1 MLATLTLKQKILAT
15 VTLAVVVSCLL
26 VGYFSQRSAQQLI
39 ENRMFEQE
47 LPNLTQ
53 RISKEIEQDLHGI
66 AQAARQLATD
76 HFILDWVDRGMP
88 KEQEPIL
95 INQLKDVANQ
105 YGLVTAS
112 FADRQSAAYYNQDGF
127 LRNLTPTQDAWFY
140 DYTKSQ
146 KEMTLSI
153 FRESNGEVKL
163 FVNFQQ
169 LNGRGLAG
177 FAKSLDTMGTMVSNF
192 RLEESGIVFMVDGSG
207 KVKLHPEANRI
218 ERDTLGGIAS
228 GDTGS
233 LLAKRPF
240 AVINAE
246 VNGEPMVLASSYIPL
261 LDWYLVAQVPE
272 AEIYAELDQTRNEIL
287 MISLVIALAM
297 GLMGMLLAGS
307 VSRPLN
313 ELARLFKELGSG
325 DGDLT
330 QRLKVEGR
338 DELSQV
344 ATGFNNFVAKI
355 HGSIEQ
361 VAENSRQLAATANEV
376 ANKAQ
381 LTQHN
386 CTAQRDRTVQVAT
399 AIHEMGATV
408 SEIAGNAS
416 LAAEVARQAND
427 QADAGAVVVAQARH
441 GIVDLSGEIEQVA
454 GVIESLASQTDS
466 IGSILETIRSISE
479 QTNLLA
485 LNAAIE
491 AARAGE
497 QGRGFA
503 VVAAEVRNLAQ
514 RSAAA
519 AKEIKTLI
527 SDSVDKVETGNTLV
541 AQAGKTMNEIVTAIK
556 RVTDIMAE
564 IAAASAEQSTG
575 IEEVNGAVSQ
585 MDEMTQQNAA
595 LVEEAAAAA
604 ESLLEQAT
612 SMTEAVAIFKFEQAH
627 QRPALS
633 APLAASK
640 GAIAPAARTARVQR
654 TLPPRPNTNT
664 NNSDEWEQF

>member
-76 HFILDWVDRGMP
+76 RFILDWVDRGMP

-177 FAKSLDTMGTMVSNF
+177 FAKSLDTMVTMVANF

-261 LDWYLVAQVPE
+261 LDWYLVAQVPQ

-441 GIVDLSGEIEQVA
+441 GIVGLSGEIEQVA

-503 VVAAEVRNLAQ
+503 VVADEVRNLAN
-514 RSAAA
+514 RSAAS
-519 AKEIKTLI
+519 T
-527 SDSVDKVETGNTLV
+527 
-541 AQAGKTMNEIVTAIK
+541 
-556 RVTDIMAE
+556 AE
-564 IAAASAEQSTG
+564 IQGMINRLQEQSAR
-575 IEEVNGAVSQ
+575 AVSAMAQ
-585 MDEMTQQNAA
+585 GRNQSLEVVNQADEANAA
-595 LVEEAAAAA
+595 LGQITAHITQINDMNIQVATATEEQSSVVGEINRNVEDINQLTMETAD
-604 ESLLEQAT
+604 
-612 SMTEAVAIFKFEQAH
+612 IAH
-627 QRPALS
+627 QLTESSRSLQQLS
-633 APLAASK
+633 GQLDK
-640 GAIAPAARTARVQR
+640 LVGNFR
-654 TLPPRPNTNT
+654 L
-664 NNSDEWEQF
+664 

>member
-1 MLATLTLKQKILAT
+1 MRVVNLYLSGTYMLATLTLKQKILAT
-15 VTLAVVVSCLL
+15 VTLAVVISCLL
-26 VGYFSQRSAQQLI
+26 VGYFSQRAAQQLI
-39 ENRMFEQE
+39 EKRMFEQE

-53 RISKEIEQDLHGI
+53 RISKEIEQDLNGI
-66 AQAARQLATD
+66 ARAAQQLATD
-76 HFILDWVDRGMP
+76 RFILDWVDRGMP
-88 KEQEPIL
+88 KEQEPLL

-112 FADRQSAAYYNQDGF
+112 FADRQTAAYYNQDGF
-127 LRNLTPTQDAWFY
+127 LRNLTPAQDAWFY

-153 FRESNGEVKL
+153 FRESTGEMKL

-177 FAKSLDTMGTMVSNF
+177 FAKSLDSMVAMVSNF
-192 RLEESGIVFMVDGSG
+192 RLEDSGIVFMVDGSG
-207 KVKLHPEANRI
+207 KVKLHPDASRI
-218 ERDTLGGIAS
+218 ERDNLSQLAGSDS
-228 GDTGS
+228 GN

-240 AVINAE
+240 AVISAE

-261 LDWYLVAQVPE
+261 LDWYLVVQVPE
-272 AEIYAELDQTRNEIL
+272 AEIYAELDQNRNQIL

-297 GLMGMLLAGS
+297 GAMGMLLAGS

-361 VAENSRQLAATANEV
+361 VASNSRQLATTANEV
-376 ANKAQ
+376 ASKAQ

-408 SEIAGNAS
+408 GEIAGNAS
-416 LAAEVARQAND
+416 LAADVAKQAND
-427 QADAGAVVVAQARH
+427 QADAGAHVVAQARH
-441 GIVDLSGEIEQVA
+441 GIVGLSGEIEQVA

-503 VVAAEVRNLAQ
+503 VVADEVRNLAN
-514 RSAAA
+514 RSAASTA
-519 AKEIKTLI
+519 EIQEMINRLQDQ
-527 SDSVDKVETGNTLV
+527 SARAVSAMAQGRNQSLEVV
-541 AQAGKTMNEIVTAIK
+541 AQA
-556 RVTDIMAE
+556 
-564 IAAASAEQSTG
+564 
-575 IEEVNGAVSQ
+575 
-585 MDEMTQQNAA
+585 DEANAA
-595 LVEEAAAAA
+595 LGHITAHITQINDMNIQVATATEEQSSVVGEINRNVEDINQLTMETAD
-604 ESLLEQAT
+604 
-612 SMTEAVAIFKFEQAH
+612 IAH
-627 QRPALS
+627 QLTESSRSLQQLS
-633 APLAASK
+633 AQLDK
-640 GAIAPAARTARVQR
+640 LVGNFR
-654 TLPPRPNTNT
+654 L
-664 NNSDEWEQF
+664 

>member
-1 MLATLTLKQKILAT
+1 MFASLTLKQKILAT
-15 VTLAVVVSCLL
+15 VILAVALSCLL

-39 ENRMFEQE
+39 ETRMFEQE

-53 RISKEIEQDLHGI
+53 RIGKEIEKDLTSV
-66 AQAARQLATD
+66 ASAARQLAND
-76 HFILDWVDRGMP
+76 RFVLDWVARGMP
-88 KEQEPIL
+88 KEQESIL
-95 INQLKDVANQ
+95 IDQLKDMTSQ

-127 LRNLTPTQDAWFY
+127 LRILNHEQDNWFY
-140 DYTKSQ
+140 NYTKSGQ
-146 KEMTLSI
+146 DLMLSI

-169 LNGRGLAG
+169 LDGRGLAG
-177 FAKSLDTMGTMVSNF
+177 LAKSLDSMVSMLANF
-192 RLEESGIVFMVDGSG
+192 RIGDSGFVFMTDGSG
-207 KVKLHPEANRI
+207 KVKLHPDAARI
-218 ERDTLGGIAS
+218 DRD
-228 GDTGS
+228 S
-233 LLAKRPF
+233 LSQLAGPGAGALMTKQPF
-240 AVINAE
+240 AATHAE
-246 VNGEPMVLASSYIPL
+246 IDGQPVVLATSYIPL

-272 AEIYAELDQTRNEIL
+272 AEIYAELDKARLHIVL
-287 MISLVIALAM
+287 VSLLIAVGM
-297 GLMGMLLAGS
+297 GLLGVLLAGS

-313 ELARLFKELGSG
+313 ELARLFRELGSG

-361 VAENSRQLAATANEV
+361 VASNSRQLAATANEV
-376 ANKAQ
+376 AAKAQ

-416 LAAEVARQAND
+416 LAADVAKQAND

-441 GIVDLSGEIEQVA
+441 GIVGLSGEIEQVA

-466 IGSILETIRSISE
+466 IGSILDTIRSISE

-503 VVAAEVRNLAQ
+503 VVADEVRNLAS
-514 RSAAA
+514 RSAASTAEIQGMINRLQEQSARAVSAMAQGRNQSLEVVTQADA
-519 AKEIKTLI
+519 ANGALGQITAHITQI
-527 SDSVDKVETGNTLV
+527 SDMNIQV
-541 AQAGKTMNEIVTAIK
+541 ATA
-556 RVTDIMAE
+556 TE
-564 IAAASAEQSTG
+564 EQSSVVG
-575 IEEVNGAVSQ
+575 EINR
-585 MDEMTQQNAA
+585 N
-595 LVEEAAAAA
+595 VEDINQLTMETAD
-604 ESLLEQAT
+604 
-612 SMTEAVAIFKFEQAH
+612 IAH
-627 QRPALS
+627 QLTESSRSLQQLS
-633 APLAASK
+633 GELDK
-640 GAIAPAARTARVQR
+640 LVGNFR
-654 TLPPRPNTNT
+654 L
-664 NNSDEWEQF
+664 

>member
-1 MLATLTLKQKILAT
+1 MFASLTLKQKILAT
-15 VTLAVVVSCLL
+15 VILAVALSCLL

-39 ENRMFEQE
+39 ETRMFEQE

-53 RISKEIEQDLHGI
+53 RIGKEIEKDLTSV
-66 AQAARQLATD
+66 ASAARQLAND
-76 HFILDWVDRGMP
+76 RFVLDWVARGMP
-88 KEQEPIL
+88 KEQESIL
-95 INQLKDVANQ
+95 IDQLKDMTSQ

-127 LRNLTPTQDAWFY
+127 LRTLNHEQDNWFY
-140 DYTKSQ
+140 DYTKSGQ
-146 KEMTLSI
+146 DLMLSI

-169 LNGRGLAG
+169 LDGRGLAG
-177 FAKSLDTMGTMVSNF
+177 LAKSLDSMVSMLANF
-192 RLEESGIVFMVDGSG
+192 RIGDSGFVFMTDGSG
-207 KVKLHPEANRI
+207 KVKLHPDAARI
-218 ERDTLGGIAS
+218 DRDSLAQLAGSSAS
-228 GDTGS
+228 S
-233 LLAKRPF
+233 LLTKQPF
-240 AVINAE
+240 AVTHAE
-246 VNGEPMVLASSYIPL
+246 IDGQPVVLATSYIPL

-272 AEIYAELDQTRNEIL
+272 AEIYAELDKARLHIVL
-287 MISLVIALAM
+287 VSLLIAVGM
-297 GLMGMLLAGS
+297 GLLGVLLAGS

-313 ELARLFKELGSG
+313 ELARLFRELGSG

-361 VAENSRQLAATANEV
+361 VASNSRQLAATANEV
-376 ANKAQ
+376 AAKAQ

-416 LAAEVARQAND
+416 LAADVARQAND

-441 GIVDLSGEIEQVA
+441 GIVGLSGEIEQVA

-466 IGSILETIRSISE
+466 IGSILDTIRSISE

-503 VVAAEVRNLAQ
+503 VVADEVRNLAS
-514 RSAAA
+514 RSAASTAEIQGMINRLQEQSARAVSAMTQGRNQSLEVVTRADA
-519 AKEIKTLI
+519 ANGALGQITAHITQI
-527 SDSVDKVETGNTLV
+527 SDMNIQV
-541 AQAGKTMNEIVTAIK
+541 ATA
-556 RVTDIMAE
+556 TE
-564 IAAASAEQSTG
+564 EQSSVVG
-575 IEEVNGAVSQ
+575 EINR
-585 MDEMTQQNAA
+585 N
-595 LVEEAAAAA
+595 VEDINQLTMETAD
-604 ESLLEQAT
+604 
-612 SMTEAVAIFKFEQAH
+612 IAH
-627 QRPALS
+627 QLTESSRSLQQLS
-633 APLAASK
+633 GELDK
-640 GAIAPAARTARVQR
+640 LVGNFR
-654 TLPPRPNTNT
+654 L
-664 NNSDEWEQF
+664 

>member
-1 MLATLTLKQKILAT
+1 MRVVNLYLSGTYMLATLTLKQKILAT
-15 VTLAVVVSCLL
+15 VTLAVVISCLL
-26 VGYFSQRSAQQLI
+26 VGYFSQRAAQQLI
-39 ENRMFEQE
+39 EKRMFEQE

-53 RISKEIEQDLHGI
+53 RISKEIEQDLNGI
-66 AQAARQLATD
+66 ARAAQQLATD
-76 HFILDWVDRGMP
+76 RFILDWVDRGMP
-88 KEQEPIL
+88 KEQEPLL

-112 FADRQSAAYYNQDGF
+112 FADRQTAAYYNQDGF
-127 LRNLTPTQDAWFY
+127 LRNLTPAQDAWFY

-153 FRESNGEVKL
+153 FRESTGEMKL

-177 FAKSLDTMGTMVSNF
+177 FAKSLDSMVAMVSNF
-192 RLEESGIVFMVDGSG
+192 RLEDSGIVFMVDGSG
-207 KVKLHPEANRI
+207 KVKLHPDASRI
-218 ERDTLGGIAS
+218 ERDNLSQLAGSDS
-228 GDTGS
+228 GN

-240 AVINAE
+240 AVISAE

-261 LDWYLVAQVPE
+261 LDWYLVVQVPE
-272 AEIYAELDQTRNEIL
+272 AEIYAELDQNRNQIL

-297 GLMGMLLAGS
+297 GAMGMLLAGS

-361 VAENSRQLAATANEV
+361 VASNSRQLATTANEV
-376 ANKAQ
+376 ASKAQ

-416 LAAEVARQAND
+416 LAADVAKQAND
-427 QADAGAVVVAQARH
+427 QADAGAHVVAQARH
-441 GIVDLSGEIEQVA
+441 GIVGLSGEIEQVA

-503 VVAAEVRNLAQ
+503 VVADEVRNLAN
-514 RSAAA
+514 RSAASTA
-519 AKEIKTLI
+519 EIQEMINRLQDQ
-527 SDSVDKVETGNTLV
+527 SARAVSAMAQGRNQSLEVV
-541 AQAGKTMNEIVTAIK
+541 AQA
-556 RVTDIMAE
+556 
-564 IAAASAEQSTG
+564 
-575 IEEVNGAVSQ
+575 
-585 MDEMTQQNAA
+585 DEANAA
-595 LVEEAAAAA
+595 LGHITAHITQINDMNIQVATATEEQSSVVGEINRNVEDINQLTMETAD
-604 ESLLEQAT
+604 
-612 SMTEAVAIFKFEQAH
+612 IAH
-627 QRPALS
+627 QLTESSRSLQQLS
-633 APLAASK
+633 AQLDK
-640 GAIAPAARTARVQR
+640 LVGNFR
-654 TLPPRPNTNT
+654 L
-664 NNSDEWEQF
+664 

>member
-76 HFILDWVDRGMP
+76 RFILDWVDRGMP

-177 FAKSLDTMGTMVSNF
+177 FAKSLDTMVTMVSNF

-272 AEIYAELDQTRNEIL
+272 AEIYAELEQTRNEIL

-376 ANKAQ
+376 ANKAL

-454 GVIESLASQTDS
+454 EVIESLASQTDS

-503 VVAAEVRNLAQ
+503 VVADEVRNLAN
-514 RSAAA
+514 RSAAS
-519 AKEIKTLI
+519 T
-527 SDSVDKVETGNTLV
+527 
-541 AQAGKTMNEIVTAIK
+541 
-556 RVTDIMAE
+556 AE
-564 IAAASAEQSTG
+564 IQGMINRLQEQSAR
-575 IEEVNGAVSQ
+575 AVSAMAQ
-585 MDEMTQQNAA
+585 GRNQSLEVVSQADEANAA
-595 LVEEAAAAA
+595 LGQITAHITQINDMNIQVATATEEQSSVVGEINRNVEDINQLTMETAD
-604 ESLLEQAT
+604 
-612 SMTEAVAIFKFEQAH
+612 IAH
-627 QRPALS
+627 QLTESSRSLQQLS
-633 APLAASK
+633 GQLDK
-640 GAIAPAARTARVQR
+640 LVGNFR
-654 TLPPRPNTNT
+654 L
-664 NNSDEWEQF
+664 

>member
-76 HFILDWVDRGMP
+76 RFILDWVDRGMP

-177 FAKSLDTMGTMVSNF
+177 FAKSLDTMVTMVSNF

-207 KVKLHPEANRI
+207 KVKLHPDANRI
-218 ERDTLGGIAS
+218 ERDTLGNIAS
-228 GDTGS
+228 SDTGS

-261 LDWYLVAQVPE
+261 LDWYLVAQVPQ

-441 GIVDLSGEIEQVA
+441 GIVDLSSEIEQVA

-503 VVAAEVRNLAQ
+503 VVADEVRNLAN
-514 RSAAA
+514 RSAAS
-519 AKEIKTLI
+519 T
-527 SDSVDKVETGNTLV
+527 
-541 AQAGKTMNEIVTAIK
+541 
-556 RVTDIMAE
+556 AE
-564 IAAASAEQSTG
+564 IQGMINRLQEQSAR
-575 IEEVNGAVSQ
+575 AVSAMAQ
-585 MDEMTQQNAA
+585 GRDQSLEVVSQADEANAA
-595 LVEEAAAAA
+595 LGQITAHITQINDMNIQVATATEEQSSVVGEINRNVEDINQLTMETAD
-604 ESLLEQAT
+604 
-612 SMTEAVAIFKFEQAH
+612 IAH
-627 QRPALS
+627 QLTESSRSLQQLS
-633 APLAASK
+633 GQLDK
-640 GAIAPAARTARVQR
+640 LVGNFR
-654 TLPPRPNTNT
+654 L
-664 NNSDEWEQF
+664 

>member
-1 MLATLTLKQKILAT
+1 MRVVNLYLSGTYMLATLTLKQKILAT
-15 VTLAVVVSCLL
+15 VTLAVVISCLL
-26 VGYFSQRSAQQLI
+26 VGYFSQRAAQQLI
-39 ENRMFEQE
+39 EKRMFEQE

-53 RISKEIEQDLHGI
+53 RISKEIEQDLNGI
-66 AQAARQLATD
+66 ARAAQQLATD
-76 HFILDWVDRGMP
+76 RFILDWVDRGMP
-88 KEQEPIL
+88 KEQEPLL

-112 FADRQSAAYYNQDGF
+112 FADRQTAAYYNQDGF
-127 LRNLTPTQDAWFY
+127 LRNLTPAQDAWFY

-153 FRESNGEVKL
+153 FRESTGEMKL

-177 FAKSLDTMGTMVSNF
+177 FAKSLDTMVAMVSNF
-192 RLEESGIVFMVDGSG
+192 RLEDSGIVFMVDDSG
-207 KVKLHPEANRI
+207 KVKLHPDASRI
-218 ERDTLGGIAS
+218 ERDNLSQLAGS
-228 GDTGS
+228 DSGS

-240 AVINAE
+240 AVISAE

-261 LDWYLVAQVPE
+261 LDWYLVVQVPE
-272 AEIYAELDQTRNEIL
+272 AEIYAELDQNRNQIL

-297 GLMGMLLAGS
+297 GAMGMLLAGS

-361 VAENSRQLAATANEV
+361 VASNSRQLATTANEV
-376 ANKAQ
+376 ASKAQ

-408 SEIAGNAS
+408 GEIAGNAS
-416 LAAEVARQAND
+416 LAADVAKQAND
-427 QADAGAVVVAQARH
+427 QADAGAHVVAQARH
-441 GIVDLSGEIEQVA
+441 GIVGLSGEIEQVA

-503 VVAAEVRNLAQ
+503 VVADEVRNLAN
-514 RSAAA
+514 RSAASTA
-519 AKEIKTLI
+519 EIQEMINRLQDQ
-527 SDSVDKVETGNTLV
+527 SARAVSAMAQGRNQSLEVV
-541 AQAGKTMNEIVTAIK
+541 AQA
-556 RVTDIMAE
+556 
-564 IAAASAEQSTG
+564 
-575 IEEVNGAVSQ
+575 
-585 MDEMTQQNAA
+585 DEANAA
-595 LVEEAAAAA
+595 LGHITAHITQINDMNIQVATATEEQSSVVGEINRNVEDINQLTMETAD
-604 ESLLEQAT
+604 
-612 SMTEAVAIFKFEQAH
+612 IAH
-627 QRPALS
+627 QLTESSRSLQQLS
-633 APLAASK
+633 AQLDK
-640 GAIAPAARTARVQR
+640 LVGNFR
-654 TLPPRPNTNT
+654 L
-664 NNSDEWEQF
+664 

>member
-53 RISKEIEQDLHGI
+53 RISKEVEQDLHGI

-76 HFILDWVDRGMP
+76 RFILDWVDRGMP

-112 FADRQSAAYYNQDGF
+112 FADRQTAAYYNQDGF
-127 LRNLTPTQDAWFY
+127 LRNLTPAQDAWFY

-177 FAKSLDTMGTMVSNF
+177 FAKSLDTMVTMVANF

-218 ERDTLGGIAS
+218 ERDTLGSIAS

-261 LDWYLVAQVPE
+261 LDWYLVAQVPQ

-441 GIVDLSGEIEQVA
+441 GIVGLSGEIEQVA
-454 GVIESLASQTDS
+454 GVIESLASQTDA
-466 IGSILETIRSISE
+466 IGSILDTIRSISE

-503 VVAAEVRNLAQ
+503 VVADEVRNLAN
-514 RSAAA
+514 RSAAS
-519 AKEIKTLI
+519 T
-527 SDSVDKVETGNTLV
+527 
-541 AQAGKTMNEIVTAIK
+541 
-556 RVTDIMAE
+556 AE
-564 IAAASAEQSTG
+564 IQGMINRLQEQSARAVSAMAQG
-575 IEEVNGAVSQ
+575 RNQSLEVVSQADEANGALGQ
-585 MDEMTQQNAA
+585 ITAHITQINDMNIQVATATEEQSSVVGELNRN
-595 LVEEAAAAA
+595 VEDINQLTMETAD
-604 ESLLEQAT
+604 
-612 SMTEAVAIFKFEQAH
+612 IAH
-627 QRPALS
+627 QLTESSRSLQQLS
-633 APLAASK
+633 GQLDK
-640 GAIAPAARTARVQR
+640 LVGNFR
-654 TLPPRPNTNT
+654 L
-664 NNSDEWEQF
+664 

>member
-15 VTLAVVVSCLL
+15 VTLAVVISCLL
-26 VGYFSQRSAQQLI
+26 VGYFSQRAAQQLI
-39 ENRMFEQE
+39 EKRMFEQE

-53 RISKEIEQDLHGI
+53 RISKEIEQDLNGI
-66 AQAARQLATD
+66 ARAAQQLATD
-76 HFILDWVDRGMP
+76 RFILDWVDRGMP
-88 KEQEPIL
+88 KEQEPLL

-112 FADRQSAAYYNQDGF
+112 FADRQTAAYYNQDGF
-127 LRNLTPTQDAWFY
+127 LRNLTPAQDAWFY

-153 FRESNGEVKL
+153 FRESTGEMKL

-177 FAKSLDTMGTMVSNF
+177 FAKSLDSMVAMVSNF
-192 RLEESGIVFMVDGSG
+192 RLEDSGIVFMVDGSG
-207 KVKLHPEANRI
+207 KVKLHPDASRI
-218 ERDTLGGIAS
+218 ERDNLSQLAGSDS
-228 GDTGS
+228 GN

-240 AVINAE
+240 AVISAE

-261 LDWYLVAQVPE
+261 LDWYLVVQVPE
-272 AEIYAELDQTRNEIL
+272 AEIYAELDQNRNQIL

-297 GLMGMLLAGS
+297 GAMGMLLAGS

-361 VAENSRQLAATANEV
+361 VASNSRQLATTANEV
-376 ANKAQ
+376 ASKAQ

-416 LAAEVARQAND
+416 LAADVAKQAND
-427 QADAGAVVVAQARH
+427 QADAGAHVVAQARH
-441 GIVDLSGEIEQVA
+441 GIVGLSGEIEQVA

-503 VVAAEVRNLAQ
+503 VVADEVRNLAN
-514 RSAAA
+514 RSAASTA
-519 AKEIKTLI
+519 EIQEMINRLQDQ
-527 SDSVDKVETGNTLV
+527 SARAVSAMAQGRNQSLEVV
-541 AQAGKTMNEIVTAIK
+541 AQA
-556 RVTDIMAE
+556 
-564 IAAASAEQSTG
+564 
-575 IEEVNGAVSQ
+575 
-585 MDEMTQQNAA
+585 DEANAA
-595 LVEEAAAAA
+595 LGHITAHITQINDMNIQVATATEEQSSVVGEINRNVEDINQLTMETAD
-604 ESLLEQAT
+604 
-612 SMTEAVAIFKFEQAH
+612 IAH
-627 QRPALS
+627 QLTESSRSLQQLS
-633 APLAASK
+633 AQLDK
-640 GAIAPAARTARVQR
+640 LVGNFR
-654 TLPPRPNTNT
+654 L
-664 NNSDEWEQF
+664 

>member
-1 MLATLTLKQKILAT
+1 MLASLTLKQKILAT
-15 VTLAVVVSCLL
+15 ITLAVVLSCLL

-39 ENRMFEQE
+39 EKRMFEQE

-53 RISKEIEQDLHGI
+53 RISKEIEQDLKGI

-76 HFILDWVDRGMP
+76 RFILDWVDRGMP

-95 INQLKDVANQ
+95 INQLKDVASQ

-127 LRNLTPTQDAWFY
+127 LRNLTPSQDAWFY

-153 FRESNGEVKL
+153 FRESNGEMKL

-169 LNGRGLAG
+169 LDGRGLAG
-177 FAKSLDTMGTMVSNF
+177 FAKSLDAMVAMVSSF
-192 RLEESGIVFMVDGSG
+192 RLEQSGIVFMVDGSG
-207 KVKLHPEANRI
+207 KVKLHPNASHI
-218 ERDTLGGIAS
+218 DRDTLGALVS
-228 GDTGS
+228 GDSAS

-246 VNGEPMVLASSYIPL
+246 VDGQPMVLASSYIPM
-261 LDWYLVAQVPE
+261 LDWYLVTQVPQ
-272 AEIYAELDQTRNEIL
+272 AEIYAGLAQTRNEIL

-297 GLMGMLLAGS
+297 GAMGMLLAGS

-313 ELARLFKELGSG
+313 DLAGLFKELGSG

-330 QRLKVEGR
+330 RRLKVEGR
-338 DELSQV
+338 DELAQV
-344 ATGFNNFVAKI
+344 ASGFNNFVAKI
-355 HGSIEQ
+355 HASIEQ
-361 VAENSRQLAATANEV
+361 VADNSRQLAATANEV
-376 ANKAQ
+376 AGKAQ

-416 LAAEVARQAND
+416 QAADVAKQAND
-427 QADAGAVVVAQARH
+427 QADAGAQVVAQARH

-466 IGSILETIRSISE
+466 IGSILDTIRSISE

-503 VVAAEVRNLAQ
+503 VVADEVRNLAS
-514 RSAAA
+514 RSAASTA
-519 AKEIKTLI
+519 EIQEMINRLQEQSARAVSAMARGRNQSLEVVNQADEANGALGQITAHITQI
-527 SDSVDKVETGNTLV
+527 SDMNIQV
-541 AQAGKTMNEIVTAIK
+541 ATA
-556 RVTDIMAE
+556 TE
-564 IAAASAEQSTG
+564 EQSSVVG
-575 IEEVNGAVSQ
+575 EINR
-585 MDEMTQQNAA
+585 N
-595 LVEEAAAAA
+595 VEDINQLTMETAD
-604 ESLLEQAT
+604 
-612 SMTEAVAIFKFEQAH
+612 IAH
-627 QRPALS
+627 QLTESSRSLQQLS
-633 APLAASK
+633 SQLDKLVGSF
-640 GAIAPAARTARVQR
+640 R
-654 TLPPRPNTNT
+654 L
-664 NNSDEWEQF
+664 

>member
-1 MLATLTLKQKILAT
+1 MFASLTLKQKILAT
-15 VTLAVVVSCLL
+15 VILAVALSCLL

-39 ENRMFEQE
+39 ETRMFEQE

-53 RISKEIEQDLHGI
+53 RIGKEIEKDLTSV
-66 AQAARQLATD
+66 ASAARQLAND
-76 HFILDWVDRGMP
+76 RFVLDWVARGMP
-88 KEQEPIL
+88 KEQESIL
-95 INQLKDVANQ
+95 IDQLKDMTSQ

-127 LRNLTPTQDAWFY
+127 LRILNHEQDNWFY
-140 DYTKSQ
+140 DYTKSGQ
-146 KEMTLSI
+146 DLMLSI

-169 LNGRGLAG
+169 LDGRGLAG
-177 FAKSLDTMGTMVSNF
+177 LAKSLDSMVSMLANF
-192 RLEESGIVFMVDGSG
+192 RIGDSGFVFMTDGSG
-207 KVKLHPEANRI
+207 KVKLHPDAARI
-218 ERDTLGGIAS
+218 DRD
-228 GDTGS
+228 S
-233 LLAKRPF
+233 LSQLAGPGAGALMTKQPF
-240 AVINAE
+240 AATHAE
-246 VNGEPMVLASSYIPL
+246 IDGQPVVLATSYIPL

-272 AEIYAELDQTRNEIL
+272 AEIYAELDKARLHIVL
-287 MISLVIALAM
+287 VSLLIAVGM
-297 GLMGMLLAGS
+297 GLLGVLLAGS

-313 ELARLFKELGSG
+313 ELARLFRELGSG

-361 VAENSRQLAATANEV
+361 VASNSRQLAATANEV
-376 ANKAQ
+376 AAKAQ

-416 LAAEVARQAND
+416 LAADVAKQAND

-441 GIVDLSGEIEQVA
+441 GIVGLSGEIEQVA

-466 IGSILETIRSISE
+466 IGSILDTIRSISE

-503 VVAAEVRNLAQ
+503 VVADEVRNLAS
-514 RSAAA
+514 RSAASTAEIQGMINRLQEQSARAVSAMAQGRNQSLEVVTQADA
-519 AKEIKTLI
+519 ANGALGQITAHITQI
-527 SDSVDKVETGNTLV
+527 SDMNIQV
-541 AQAGKTMNEIVTAIK
+541 ATA
-556 RVTDIMAE
+556 TE
-564 IAAASAEQSTG
+564 EQSSVVG
-575 IEEVNGAVSQ
+575 EINR
-585 MDEMTQQNAA
+585 N
-595 LVEEAAAAA
+595 VEDINQLTMETAD
-604 ESLLEQAT
+604 
-612 SMTEAVAIFKFEQAH
+612 IAH
-627 QRPALS
+627 QLTASSRSLQQLS
-633 APLAASK
+633 GELDK
-640 GAIAPAARTARVQR
+640 LVGNFR
-654 TLPPRPNTNT
+654 L
-664 NNSDEWEQF
+664 

>member
-1 MLATLTLKQKILAT
+1 MFASLTLKQKILAT
-15 VTLAVVVSCLL
+15 VILAVALSCLL

-39 ENRMFEQE
+39 ETRMFEQE

-53 RISKEIEQDLHGI
+53 RIGKEIEKDLTSV
-66 AQAARQLATD
+66 ASAARQLAND
-76 HFILDWVDRGMP
+76 RFVLDWVARGMP
-88 KEQEPIL
+88 KEQESIL
-95 INQLKDVANQ
+95 IDQLKDMTSQ

-127 LRNLTPTQDAWFY
+127 LRILNHEQDNWFY
-140 DYTKSQ
+140 DYTKSGQ
-146 KEMTLSI
+146 DLMLSI

-169 LNGRGLAG
+169 LDGRGLAG
-177 FAKSLDTMGTMVSNF
+177 LAKSLDSMVSMLANF
-192 RLEESGIVFMVDGSG
+192 RIGDSGFVFMTDGSG
-207 KVKLHPEANRI
+207 KVKLHPDAARI
-218 ERDTLGGIAS
+218 DRD
-228 GDTGS
+228 S
-233 LLAKRPF
+233 LSQLAGPGAGALMTKQPF
-240 AVINAE
+240 AATHAE
-246 VNGEPMVLASSYIPL
+246 IDGQPVVLATSYIPL

-272 AEIYAELDQTRNEIL
+272 AEIYAELDKARLHIVL
-287 MISLVIALAM
+287 VSLLIAVGM
-297 GLMGMLLAGS
+297 GLLGVLLAGS

-313 ELARLFKELGSG
+313 ELARLFRELGSG

-361 VAENSRQLAATANEV
+361 VASNSRQLAATANEV
-376 ANKAQ
+376 AAKAQ

-416 LAAEVARQAND
+416 LAADVAKQAND
-427 QADAGAVVVAQARH
+427 QADAGAQVVAQARH
-441 GIVDLSGEIEQVA
+441 GIVGLSGEIEQVA

-466 IGSILETIRSISE
+466 IGSILDTIRSISE

-503 VVAAEVRNLAQ
+503 VVADEVRNLAS
-514 RSAAA
+514 RSAASTAEIQGMINRLQEQSARAVSAMAQGRNQSLEVVTQADA
-519 AKEIKTLI
+519 ADGALGQITAHITQI
-527 SDSVDKVETGNTLV
+527 SDMNIQV
-541 AQAGKTMNEIVTAIK
+541 ATA
-556 RVTDIMAE
+556 TE
-564 IAAASAEQSTG
+564 EQSSVVG
-575 IEEVNGAVSQ
+575 EINR
-585 MDEMTQQNAA
+585 N
-595 LVEEAAAAA
+595 VEDINQLTMETAD
-604 ESLLEQAT
+604 
-612 SMTEAVAIFKFEQAH
+612 IAH
-627 QRPALS
+627 QLTESSRSLQQLS
-633 APLAASK
+633 GELDK
-640 GAIAPAARTARVQR
+640 LVGNFR
-654 TLPPRPNTNT
+654 L
-664 NNSDEWEQF
+664 

>member
-76 HFILDWVDRGMP
+76 RFILDWVDRGMP

-177 FAKSLDTMGTMVSNF
+177 FAKSLDTMVTMVSNF

-272 AEIYAELDQTRNEIL
+272 AEIYAELEQTRNEIL

-503 VVAAEVRNLAQ
+503 VVADEVRNLAN
-514 RSAAA
+514 RSAAS
-519 AKEIKTLI
+519 T
-527 SDSVDKVETGNTLV
+527 
-541 AQAGKTMNEIVTAIK
+541 
-556 RVTDIMAE
+556 AE
-564 IAAASAEQSTG
+564 IQGMINRLQEQSAR
-575 IEEVNGAVSQ
+575 AVSAMAQ
-585 MDEMTQQNAA
+585 GRNQSLEVVSQADEANAA
-595 LVEEAAAAA
+595 LGQITAHITQINDMNIQVATATEEQSSVVGEINRNVEDINQLTMETAD
-604 ESLLEQAT
+604 
-612 SMTEAVAIFKFEQAH
+612 IAH
-627 QRPALS
+627 QLTESSRSLQQLS
-633 APLAASK
+633 GQLDK
-640 GAIAPAARTARVQR
+640 LVGNFR
-654 TLPPRPNTNT
+654 L
-664 NNSDEWEQF
+664 

>member
-76 HFILDWVDRGMP
+76 RFILDWVDRGMP

-112 FADRQSAAYYNQDGF
+112 FADRQTAAYYNQDGF

-177 FAKSLDTMGTMVSNF
+177 FAKSLDTMVTMVSNF

-207 KVKLHPEANRI
+207 KVKLHPETNRI
-218 ERDTLGGIAS
+218 ERDTLGNIAS

-361 VAENSRQLAATANEV
+361 VAENSRRLAATANEV

-503 VVAAEVRNLAQ
+503 VVADEVRNLAN
-514 RSAAA
+514 RSAAS
-519 AKEIKTLI
+519 T
-527 SDSVDKVETGNTLV
+527 
-541 AQAGKTMNEIVTAIK
+541 
-556 RVTDIMAE
+556 AE
-564 IAAASAEQSTG
+564 IQGMINRLQEQSAR
-575 IEEVNGAVSQ
+575 AVSAMAQ
-585 MDEMTQQNAA
+585 GRNQSLEVVSQADEANAA
-595 LVEEAAAAA
+595 LDQITAHITQINDMNIQVATATEEQSSVVCEINRNVEDINQLTMETAD
-604 ESLLEQAT
+604 
-612 SMTEAVAIFKFEQAH
+612 IAH
-627 QRPALS
+627 QLTESSRSLQQLS
-633 APLAASK
+633 GQLDK
-640 GAIAPAARTARVQR
+640 LVGNFR
-654 TLPPRPNTNT
+654 L
-664 NNSDEWEQF
+664 

>member
-1 MLATLTLKQKILAT
+1 MFASLTLKQKILAT
-15 VTLAVVVSCLL
+15 VILAVALSCLL

-39 ENRMFEQE
+39 ETRMFEQE

-53 RISKEIEQDLHGI
+53 RIGKEIEKDLTSV
-66 AQAARQLATD
+66 ASAARQLAND
-76 HFILDWVDRGMP
+76 RFVLDWVARGMP
-88 KEQEPIL
+88 KEQESIL
-95 INQLKDVANQ
+95 IDQLKDMTSQ

-127 LRNLTPTQDAWFY
+127 LRILNHEQDNWFY
-140 DYTKSQ
+140 DYTKSGQ
-146 KEMTLSI
+146 DLMLSI

-169 LNGRGLAG
+169 LDGRGLAG
-177 FAKSLDTMGTMVSNF
+177 LAKSLDSMVSMLANF
-192 RLEESGIVFMVDGSG
+192 RIGDSGFVFMTDGSG
-207 KVKLHPEANRI
+207 KVKLHPDAARI
-218 ERDTLGGIAS
+218 DRDRLS
-228 GDTGS
+228 Q
-233 LLAKRPF
+233 LAGPGAGALMTKQPF
-240 AVINAE
+240 AATHAE
-246 VNGEPMVLASSYIPL
+246 IDGQPVVLATSYIPL

-272 AEIYAELDQTRNEIL
+272 AEIYAELDKARLHIVL
-287 MISLVIALAM
+287 VSLLIAIGM
-297 GLMGMLLAGS
+297 GLLGVLLAGS

-313 ELARLFKELGSG
+313 ELARLFRELGSG

-361 VAENSRQLAATANEV
+361 VASNSRQLAATANEV
-376 ANKAQ
+376 AAKAQ

-416 LAAEVARQAND
+416 LAADVAKQAND

-441 GIVDLSGEIEQVA
+441 GIVGLSGEIEQVA

-466 IGSILETIRSISE
+466 IGSILDTIRSISE

-503 VVAAEVRNLAQ
+503 VVADEVRNLAS
-514 RSAAA
+514 RSAASTAEIQGMINRLQEQSARAVSAMAQGRNQSLEVVTQADA
-519 AKEIKTLI
+519 ANGALGQITAHITQI
-527 SDSVDKVETGNTLV
+527 SDMNIQV
-541 AQAGKTMNEIVTAIK
+541 ATA
-556 RVTDIMAE
+556 TE
-564 IAAASAEQSTG
+564 EQSSVVG
-575 IEEVNGAVSQ
+575 EINR
-585 MDEMTQQNAA
+585 N
-595 LVEEAAAAA
+595 VEDINQLTMETAD
-604 ESLLEQAT
+604 
-612 SMTEAVAIFKFEQAH
+612 IAH
-627 QRPALS
+627 QLTESSRSLQQLS
-633 APLAASK
+633 GELDK
-640 GAIAPAARTARVQR
+640 LVGNFR
-654 TLPPRPNTNT
+654 L
-664 NNSDEWEQF
+664 

>member
-1 MLATLTLKQKILAT
+1 MFASLTLKQKILAT
-15 VTLAVVVSCLL
+15 VILAVALSCLL

-39 ENRMFEQE
+39 ETRMFEQE

-53 RISKEIEQDLHGI
+53 RIGKEIEKDLTSV
-66 AQAARQLATD
+66 ASAARQLAND
-76 HFILDWVDRGMP
+76 RFVLDWVARGMP
-88 KEQEPIL
+88 KEQESIL
-95 INQLKDVANQ
+95 IDQLKDMTSQ

-127 LRNLTPTQDAWFY
+127 LRILNHEQDNWFY
-140 DYTKSQ
+140 DYTKSGQ
-146 KEMTLSI
+146 DLMLSI

-169 LNGRGLAG
+169 LDGRGLAG
-177 FAKSLDTMGTMVSNF
+177 LAKSLDSMVSMLANF
-192 RLEESGIVFMVDGSG
+192 RIGDSGFVFMTDGSG
-207 KVKLHPEANRI
+207 KVKLHPDAARI
-218 ERDTLGGIAS
+218 DRDSLGQ
-228 GDTGS
+228 
-233 LLAKRPF
+233 LAGPGAGALMTKQAF
-240 AVINAE
+240 AATHAE
-246 VNGEPMVLASSYIPL
+246 IDGQPVVLATSYIPL

-272 AEIYAELDQTRNEIL
+272 AEIYAELDKARLHIVL
-287 MISLVIALAM
+287 VSLLIAVGM
-297 GLMGMLLAGS
+297 GLLSVLLAGS

-313 ELARLFKELGSG
+313 ELARLFRELGSG

-361 VAENSRQLAATANEV
+361 VASNSRQLAATANEV
-376 ANKAQ
+376 AAKAQ

-416 LAAEVARQAND
+416 LAADVARQAND
-427 QADAGAVVVAQARH
+427 QADAGAQVVAQARH
-441 GIVDLSGEIEQVA
+441 GIVGLSGEIEQVA

-466 IGSILETIRSISE
+466 IGSILDTIRSISE

-503 VVAAEVRNLAQ
+503 VVADEVRNLAS
-514 RSAAA
+514 RSAASTAEIQGMINRLQEQSARAVSAMAQGRNQSLEVVTQADA
-519 AKEIKTLI
+519 ADGALGQITAHITQI
-527 SDSVDKVETGNTLV
+527 SDMNIQV
-541 AQAGKTMNEIVTAIK
+541 ATA
-556 RVTDIMAE
+556 TE
-564 IAAASAEQSTG
+564 EQSSVVG
-575 IEEVNGAVSQ
+575 EINR
-585 MDEMTQQNAA
+585 N
-595 LVEEAAAAA
+595 VEDINQLTMETAD
-604 ESLLEQAT
+604 
-612 SMTEAVAIFKFEQAH
+612 IAH
-627 QRPALS
+627 QLTESSRSLQQLS
-633 APLAASK
+633 GELDK
-640 GAIAPAARTARVQR
+640 LVGNFR
-654 TLPPRPNTNT
+654 L
-664 NNSDEWEQF
+664 

>member
-1 MLATLTLKQKILAT
+1 MFASLTLKQKILAT
-15 VTLAVVVSCLL
+15 VILAVALSCLL

-39 ENRMFEQE
+39 ETRMFEQE

-53 RISKEIEQDLHGI
+53 RIGKEIEKDLTSV
-66 AQAARQLATD
+66 ASAARQLAND
-76 HFILDWVDRGMP
+76 RFVLDWVARGMP
-88 KEQEPIL
+88 KEQESIL
-95 INQLKDVANQ
+95 IDQLKDMTSQ

-127 LRNLTPTQDAWFY
+127 LRILNHEQDNWFY
-140 DYTKSQ
+140 DYTKSGQ
-146 KEMTLSI
+146 DLMLSI

-169 LNGRGLAG
+169 LDGRGLAG
-177 FAKSLDTMGTMVSNF
+177 LAKSLDSMVSMLANF
-192 RLEESGIVFMVDGSG
+192 RIGDSGFVFMTDGSG
-207 KVKLHPEANRI
+207 KVKLHPDAARI
-218 ERDTLGGIAS
+218 DRDSLGQ
-228 GDTGS
+228 
-233 LLAKRPF
+233 LAGPGAGALMTKQAF
-240 AVINAE
+240 AVTHAE
-246 VNGEPMVLASSYIPL
+246 IDGQPVVLATSYIPL

-272 AEIYAELDQTRNEIL
+272 AEIYAELDKARLHIVL
-287 MISLVIALAM
+287 VSLLIAVGM
-297 GLMGMLLAGS
+297 GLLGVLLAGS

-313 ELARLFKELGSG
+313 ELARLFRELGSG

-361 VAENSRQLAATANEV
+361 VASNSRQLAATANEV
-376 ANKAQ
+376 AAKAQ

-416 LAAEVARQAND
+416 LAADVARQAND

-441 GIVDLSGEIEQVA
+441 GIVGLSGEIEQVA

-466 IGSILETIRSISE
+466 IGSILDTIRSISE

-503 VVAAEVRNLAQ
+503 VVADEVRNLAS
-514 RSAAA
+514 RSAASTAEIQGMINRLQEQSARAVSAMAQGRNQSLEVVTQADA
-519 AKEIKTLI
+519 ANGALGQITAHITQI
-527 SDSVDKVETGNTLV
+527 SDMNIQV
-541 AQAGKTMNEIVTAIK
+541 ATA
-556 RVTDIMAE
+556 TE
-564 IAAASAEQSTG
+564 EQSSVVG
-575 IEEVNGAVSQ
+575 EINR
-585 MDEMTQQNAA
+585 N
-595 LVEEAAAAA
+595 VEDINQLTMETAD
-604 ESLLEQAT
+604 
-612 SMTEAVAIFKFEQAH
+612 IAH
-627 QRPALS
+627 QLTESSRSLQQLS
-633 APLAASK
+633 GELDK
-640 GAIAPAARTARVQR
+640 LVGNFR
-654 TLPPRPNTNT
+654 L
-664 NNSDEWEQF
+664 

>member
-76 HFILDWVDRGMP
+76 RFILDWVDRGMP

-146 KEMTLSI
+146 KVMTLSI

-177 FAKSLDTMGTMVSNF
+177 FAKSLDTMVTMVSNF

-261 LDWYLVAQVPE
+261 LDWYLVAQVPQ

-361 VAENSRQLAATANEV
+361 VAENSRQLADTANEV

-441 GIVDLSGEIEQVA
+441 GIVGLSGEIEQVA

-503 VVAAEVRNLAQ
+503 VVADEVRNLAN
-514 RSAAA
+514 RSAAS
-519 AKEIKTLI
+519 T
-527 SDSVDKVETGNTLV
+527 
-541 AQAGKTMNEIVTAIK
+541 
-556 RVTDIMAE
+556 AE
-564 IAAASAEQSTG
+564 IQGMINRLQEQSAR
-575 IEEVNGAVSQ
+575 AVSAMAQ
-585 MDEMTQQNAA
+585 GRNQSLEVVNQADEANAA
-595 LVEEAAAAA
+595 LGQITAHITQINDMNIQVATATEEQSSVVGEINRNVEDINQLTMETAD
-604 ESLLEQAT
+604 
-612 SMTEAVAIFKFEQAH
+612 IAH
-627 QRPALS
+627 QLTESSRSLQQLS
-633 APLAASK
+633 GQLDK
-640 GAIAPAARTARVQR
+640 LVGNFR
-654 TLPPRPNTNT
+654 L
-664 NNSDEWEQF
+664 

>member
-1 MLATLTLKQKILAT
+1 MLASLTLKQKILAT
-15 VTLAVVVSCLL
+15 VTLAVVLSCLL

-39 ENRMFEQE
+39 ESRMFEQE

-53 RISKEIEQDLHGI
+53 RIGKEIEKDLTSVAG
-66 AQAARQLATD
+66 AARQLAND
-76 HFILDWVDRGMP
+76 RFVLDWVARGMP
-88 KEQEPIL
+88 KEQESIL
-95 INQLKDVANQ
+95 IDQLKDMAAQ

-127 LRNLTPTQDAWFY
+127 LRNLTPEQDAWFY
-140 DYTKSQ
+140 GYTKSQ
-146 KEMTLSI
+146 QDLMLSI

-177 FAKSLDTMGTMVSNF
+177 LAKSLDSMVSMLANF
-192 RLEESGIVFMVDGSG
+192 RIGDSGFVFMTDGSG
-207 KVKLHPEANRI
+207 KVKLHPDASRI
-218 ERDTLGGIAS
+218 DRDSLAQLAS
-228 GDTGS
+228 GSGN
-233 LLAKRPF
+233 LLNKQPF
-240 AVINAE
+240 AATHAE
-246 VNGEPMVLASSYIPL
+246 IDGQPVVLASSYIPL

-272 AEIYAELDQTRNEIL
+272 AEIYAALDRARLHIL
-287 MISLVIALAM
+287 LVSLAIAAGM
-297 GLMGMLLAGS
+297 GLLGMLLAGS

-313 ELARLFKELGSG
+313 QLARLFRELGSG

-338 DELSQV
+338 DELAQV

-361 VAENSRQLAATANEV
+361 VASNSRQLAATANEV
-376 ANKAQ
+376 ATKAQ

-416 LAAEVARQAND
+416 LAADVAKQANE
-427 QADAGAVVVAQARH
+427 QADAGALVVAQARH
-441 GIVDLSGEIEQVA
+441 GIVGLSGEIEQVA

-466 IGSILETIRSISE
+466 IGSILDTIRSISE

-503 VVAAEVRNLAQ
+503 VVADEVRNLAS
-514 RSAAA
+514 RSAASTA
-519 AKEIKTLI
+519 EIQGMINRLQEQ
-527 SDSVDKVETGNTLV
+527 SARAVSAMAQGRNQSLEVV
-541 AQAGKTMNEIVTAIK
+541 AQADEANGALGQITAHITQISDMNIQVATA
-556 RVTDIMAE
+556 TE
-564 IAAASAEQSTG
+564 EQSSVVG
-575 IEEVNGAVSQ
+575 EINR
-585 MDEMTQQNAA
+585 N
-595 LVEEAAAAA
+595 VEDINQLTMETAD
-604 ESLLEQAT
+604 
-612 SMTEAVAIFKFEQAH
+612 IAH
-627 QRPALS
+627 QLTESSRSLQHLS
-633 APLAASK
+633 GELDK
-640 GAIAPAARTARVQR
+640 LVGNFR
-654 TLPPRPNTNT
+654 L
-664 NNSDEWEQF
+664 